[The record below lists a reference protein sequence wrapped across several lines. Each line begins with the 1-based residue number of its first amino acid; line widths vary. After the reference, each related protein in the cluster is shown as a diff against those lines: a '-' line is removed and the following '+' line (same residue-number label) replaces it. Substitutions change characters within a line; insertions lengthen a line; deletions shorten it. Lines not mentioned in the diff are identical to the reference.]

1 MVKFMYRP
9 ILSRHAFSAALNL
22 AVIFVVVSAA
32 PSRADEVW
40 RFDTVGK
47 LGGHEV
53 TVVGAPKVVEE
64 NGVKAIR
71 FDGAHDGLFVPD
83 IPIAGAKAFTIEVLL
98 YPVEGG
104 PEAQRFFHLQDTE
117 ERRAM
122 IETRLDGKG
131 GWWLDTFIRSG
142 AEPNGKAVTLIDPHH
157 VHPTNHWY
165 WVALRCAD
173 GHMAHFIDG
182 RKELEGDI
190 PFSQFGNGRISVG
203 VRQNLV
209 YWFKGSIREIRF
221 HRDAVPDDK
230 LQRVN

>member
-1 MVKFMYRP
+1 MLPLMRF
-9 ILSRHAFSAALNL
+9 RHAFSVMFKSVITL
-22 AVIFVVVSAA
+22 AVGLAV
-32 PSRADEVW
+32 PSKGDEVW

-53 TVVGAPKVVEE
+53 KVVGAPQVVEE
-64 NGVKAIR
+64 NGVKAVR
-71 FDGAHDGLFVPD
+71 FDGAHDGLFVPN

-98 YPVEGG
+98 YPIEGG

-117 ERRAM
+117 QRRAM

-131 GWWLDTFIRSG
+131 GWWLDTFIRSA
-142 AEPNGKAVTLIDPHH
+142 AEPDGKAMTLIDPHQ

-165 WVALRCAD
+165 WVALRYAD
-173 GHMAHFIDG
+173 GHMAHFING

-190 PFSQFGNGRISVG
+190 PFSGFGDGRVSVG

-221 HRDAVPDDK
+221 RRDAVPDDK